1 MYSQTIEYFKEKGFE
16 VVTPEKLQKE
26 KETIIVDC
34 IPMLYQ
40 ETKGRSFW
48 FYDIEDFEKKYNE
61 DES

>member
-1 MYSQTIEYFKEKGFE
+1 MLKKPQ
-16 VVTPEKLQKE
+16 QQQ
-26 KETIIVDC
+26 TIIVDC